1 MEFTTILSFFFGRY
15 TQTILAQLLFGT
27 NAMDSPPRLL
37 AVDDNDEAVHNNYIG
52 C

>member
-1 MEFTTILSFFFGRY
+1 MGFTTILSILMGRLV
-15 TQTILAQLLFGT
+15 QTYLAQLLFGT

-37 AVDDNDEAVHNNYIG
+37 AVDENDEVVHNNYIG